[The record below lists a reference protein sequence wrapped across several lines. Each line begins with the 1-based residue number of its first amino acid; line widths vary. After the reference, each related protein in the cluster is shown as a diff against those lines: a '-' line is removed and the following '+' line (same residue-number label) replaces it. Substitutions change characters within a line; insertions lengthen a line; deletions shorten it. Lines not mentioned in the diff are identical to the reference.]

1 MKDFYDKNKDILMQS
16 RKKFNGNFIVNTS
29 DFLYNWN
36 IAGVTNM
43 LCFVNLSE
51 TRWLNG
57 GKYTKA

>member
-36 IAGVTNM
+36 IAGVICI
-43 LCFVNLSE
+43 LSSANLSG
-51 TRWLNG
+51 TR
-57 GKYTKA
+57 